1 VLERLQKDTYEGNP
15 NIPLAETMGF
25 QVTEVRC
32 GEAVVEMEAG
42 PQHAN
47 PSGTLHGGVLC
58 TIADSAMGIAHA
70 SMLNAEESFT
80 TLELKINFLRPFWTG
95 KLRAIG
101 KVVKS
106 GKTISLVECDVLD
119 EAGKLVAR
127 ASSTCMTLRGEQ
139 AEGRHFPGRRST
151 GG

>member
-1 VLERLQKDTYEGNP
+1 GNRATPNCATSSRRRCRFSGLYASGGHPSKCAGTFTEGHVRRKSEHP
-15 NIPLAETMGF
+15 PRGDDGF

-106 GKTISLVECDVLD
+106 GKTISLVE
-119 EAGKLVAR
+119 
-127 ASSTCMTLRGEQ
+127 
-139 AEGRHFPGRRST
+139 
-151 GG
+151 